1 MKQRVITGVLAAI
14 VFIGALFLMNT
25 IVFPIFLAFLS
36 VVAVFE
42 VEKAVGLKNKAI
54 YTA

>member
-14 VFIGALFLMNT
+14 VFIGARFLMNT

-36 VVAVFE
+36 VVAVF
-42 VEKAVGLKNKAI
+42 
-54 YTA
+54 